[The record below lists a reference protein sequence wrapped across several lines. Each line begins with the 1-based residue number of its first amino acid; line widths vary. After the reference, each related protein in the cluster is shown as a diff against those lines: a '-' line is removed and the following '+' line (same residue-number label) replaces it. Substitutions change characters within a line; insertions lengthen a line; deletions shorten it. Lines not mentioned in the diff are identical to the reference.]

1 MGAEM
6 KSIVL
11 SKVNFFTVSFL
22 FFCIAYVFGILT
34 PVHAQMIGN
43 DYNTGLIVSSL
54 VGVGIVLGFQVI
66 RCDRLGIS
74 TLTWLSLA
82 LLIVLQPAFQSI
94 VYPDSLI
101 FPFGALLLASLLS
114 IFSVNFPTYKKPII
128 VHSVAWLLLITGVLS
143 ACTQLY
149 QYFRPNGIQG
159 IIPSLPPMGRITGN
173 LAQPNIASFVN
184 ILAIISAYYLL
195 FLKQKNKKILF
206 FLMPAVF
213 LLVLGVSLS
222 GSRAG
227 VILLA
232 VGLVGGLFYAW
243 HSHKIRWLV
252 FLGGLLVAMPAYQLG
267 VAMLHSWDFAQAP
280 AVVGTDRLMSG
291 GLGLRSILL
300 ERAWWAFSS
309 NPIFGVGY
317 NNYLSFGFDN
327 IERVSW
333 YEAADHSHNV
343 IAQIAAELGIVGL
356 LTLMGVVVV
365 LCQKLVTFVKFK
377 LPTDELFL
385 CLLLAT
391 IILYSFSEF
400 PLWYPNF
407 LFLFVFLMGL
417 LDKGFVL
424 KVGLSNKLLSAFAF
438 MLMLGAATY
447 TGLYHKYHNDYGIVM
462 YADVKNQEKIDSYQA
477 FPNIFGFLKAKN
489 LMLHM
494 VADEDKNDPKQL
506 IPIGNNLI
514 KATSSMNIANV
525 QVKLLMREGRQEE
538 ADKLNRALCIWI
550 YQQVQ
555 NCQLTFDKIAE
566 IDPKDEMG
574 YAKRLSDWYVER
586 YGKEP

>member
-1 MGAEM
+1 M
-6 KSIVL
+6 KPVVL

-22 FFCIAYVFGILT
+22 FFCIAYIFGILT
-34 PVHAQMIGN
+34 PVHAQMLGN
-43 DYNTGLIVSSL
+43 DYNTGLIVSAL
-54 VGVGIVLGFQVI
+54 VGVGIVFGFCAIQCERV
-66 RCDRLGIS
+66 GIS
-74 TLTWLSLA
+74 TLTWLLLA
-82 LLIVLQPAFQSI
+82 LLIVLQPILQPI
-94 VYPDSLI
+94 VYPDGLI
-101 FPFGALLLASLLS
+101 FPFGALLLAFLLS
-114 IFSVNFPTYKKPII
+114 IFVVNLPTHKKPII
-128 VHSVAWLLLITGVLS
+128 IRGIAWLLLITGILS
-143 ACTQLY
+143 AFTQIY
-149 QYFRPNGIQG
+149 QYFSPNGIQG

-173 LAQPNIASFVN
+173 LSQPNMASFVN
-184 ILAIISAYYLL
+184 ILAIVCAYYLL
-195 FLKQKNKKILF
+195 FLNQKNKKILF
-206 FLMPAVF
+206 FLIPMVF

-227 VILLA
+227 VILLT
-232 VGLVGGLFYAW
+232 VGLIGGLFYAW
-243 HSHKIRWLV
+243 RSHKVRWLV
-252 FLGGLLVAMPAYQLG
+252 FFGALLVAICAYQLG
-267 VAMLHSWDFAQAP
+267 VTMLHSWDFAQAP

-309 NPIFGVGY
+309 NPIFGIGY

-327 IERVSW
+327 IERMSW

-343 IAQIAAELGIVGL
+343 IAQIAAELGILGL
-356 LTLMGVVVV
+356 LTLTGVITV
-365 LCQKLVTFVKFK
+365 LCQKLVVFIKFK

-385 CLLLAT
+385 CLLLAI

-407 LFLFVFLMGL
+407 LFLFVFLLGL
-417 LDKGFVL
+417 LDKGFVP
-424 KVGLSNKLLSAFAF
+424 KINLSHKLLSAFAF
-438 MLMLGAATY
+438 VLTIGAATY

-462 YADVKNQEKIDSYQA
+462 YADVQNQYKIDSYQA

-494 VADEDKNDPKQL
+494 VMDEDKNDPKQL

-525 QVKLLMREGRQEE
+525 QVKLLMRDGQQQE

-555 NCQLTFDKIAE
+555 NCQLTFDRIKE
-566 IDPKDEMG
+566 IDPEDKMG
-574 YAKRLSDWYVER
+574 YAKRLSDWYTER
-586 YGKEP
+586 YSKEP